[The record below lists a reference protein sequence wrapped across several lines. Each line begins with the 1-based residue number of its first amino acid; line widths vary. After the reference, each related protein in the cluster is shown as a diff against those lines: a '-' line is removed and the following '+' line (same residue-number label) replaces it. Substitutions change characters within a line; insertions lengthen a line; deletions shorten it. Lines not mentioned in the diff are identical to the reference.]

1 MSKLPAFV
9 RSLPAIWATC
19 PIYAKGVK
27 LPSGKEA
34 CGKSPLGKTHHEDW
48 SPAETALHIERY
60 PREFKAVGVFTGPR
74 SNGLVILDIDA
85 NLAQL
90 KKKWGKDLAAAPVV
104 KSAKR
109 NAAKYLFY
117 VPREYWGEVDGLS
130 LSASNEGWEVL
141 WGRQGL
147 VGGAYKDQGVYT
159 QEGDFEAIPE
169 APEWLLAYMKES
181 FRGKQKTG
189 EGKKDPRYGM
199 RSAEELCLIVK
210 NCLSVI
216 QPQGR
221 GSEDQWWRIGAMIHS
236 ELPGDDGL
244 RLWRE
249 WSQRDDE
256 YADDWQN
263 NNDPCADRWESGF
276 KSGGGLGLGSLIQ
289 LADHY
294 DPDRNRFVND
304 PAAKQV
310 IEEISQMPVSYRQA
324 ILPFPEVMERAM
336 KYLELDNPAEMNY
349 SLNALALQAG
359 YRDQAALEKLIVDQI
374 QFDGDKGLMGAQ
386 DLMDS
391 DQERSYLI
399 PDVLPHPSVVLIYGA
414 GGDGKS
420 MSAWTIAKHIATG
433 APFIVRGKPVPVEKG
448 PVLLLNGDQ
457 PLVQLKEQLQE
468 VDYPVESETFIQT
481 DWALQRYAQFVKLM
495 HDINPK
501 LVVIDSLIG
510 CSGGRAF
517 DENKS
522 DFATPLYWL
531 TRNNGVLF
539 PATTIL
545 IVHHANKQG
554 GFRGTSAI
562 RDAVDETWALKK
574 PSKEQVEKGNAP
586 MHSRIITIEKSRSGR
601 SGTSLLMRME
611 DDLSFSI
618 ADFTPEVDQSN
629 TAPSGITDRV
639 LQRLRVIHPRTATRS
654 DLNADPIVGGKVAAI
669 RKSLQ
674 RLEKRG
680 LIEVVDSVPTGDG
693 KNTSDVYRA
702 VLACGALRESVP
714 PSENPVAGTDLG
726 WDTSA
731 KKEEVS
737 HLAGAQDAPGADEPD
752 QDGTPS
758 QKIGECPTLKSSAE
772 AGSAK
777 MGQPEQYPRARGE
790 ERTSDEL
797 NASRD
802 QAWGMWNV

>member
-9 RSLPAIWATC
+9 RSLPAAWATC
-19 PIYAKGVK
+19 PIYGKGVK

-48 SPAETALHIERY
+48 SPAETALHIERN
-60 PREFKAVGVFTGPR
+60 PDQFKAVGVFTGPR

-90 KKKWGKDLAAAPVV
+90 KKKWGKDLAAAPVIEST
-104 KSAKR
+104 KI

-199 RSAEELCLIVK
+199 RSTEELCLIVK
-210 NCLSVI
+210 NCLSVV

-236 ELPGDDGL
+236 ELPGDEGL
-244 RLWRE
+244 DLWRE

-256 YADDWQN
+256 YADDWQ

-276 KSGGGLGLGSLIQ
+276 KSGGGLGLGSLIT

-310 IEEISQMPVSYRQA
+310 IEEINQMAVSFRQA
-324 ILPFPEVMERAM
+324 VLPFEQVIEKAK

-349 SLNALALQAG
+349 NLNNLALQAG
-359 YRDQAALEKLIVDQI
+359 YRDQISLEKLIVDQI
-374 QFDGDKGLMGAQ
+374 QFEGAKGLMGAQ

-391 DQERSYLI
+391 DQERNYLI

-468 VDYPVESETFIQT
+468 VDYPADSETFIQT
-481 DWALQRYAQFVKLM
+481 DWQLQRYAQFVKLM
-495 HDINPK
+495 HDIKPK

-562 RDAVDETWALKK
+562 RDAVDETWSLKK
-574 PSKEQVEKGNAP
+574 PDNAIGSLP
-586 MHSRIITIEKSRSGR
+586 AHCRLITIEKSRSGR
-601 SGTSLLMRME
+601 SGTQLVMRME

-618 ADFTPEVDQSN
+618 SDYTPEVDSGN
-629 TAPSGITDRV
+629 NAPSSITDRV

-654 DLNADPIVGGKVAAI
+654 DLNADPVIGGNVAAI

-674 RLEKRG
+674 RLEKRN
-680 LIEVVDSVPTGDG
+680 LIEVVGSVPTGDG
-693 KNTSDVYRA
+693 KNTSDVYKA

-726 WDTSA
+726 WDTSV
-731 KKEEVS
+731 KNEEVS

-758 QKIGECPTLKSSAE
+758 QKTGECPTLKSSAE

-777 MGQPEQYPRARGE
+777 MGQPEQYPRARE
-790 ERTSDEL
+790 DERTKDEL
-797 NASRD
+797 NGSRD
-802 QAWGMWNV
+802 QAWNMWG